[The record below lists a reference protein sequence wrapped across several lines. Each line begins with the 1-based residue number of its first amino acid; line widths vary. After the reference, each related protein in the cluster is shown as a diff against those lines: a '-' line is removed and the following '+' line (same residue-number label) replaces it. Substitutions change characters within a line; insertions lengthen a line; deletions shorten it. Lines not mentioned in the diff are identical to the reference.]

1 MSTNSFEYEGA
12 VIQFEKY
19 GNGNKIIF
27 AFHGFGQDKFHYRK
41 IALVL
46 GKEYTLYSFDLFFH
60 GASFW
65 HKKDKP
71 IAKDFWIEMIRL
83 FMNHYHIEKASFM
96 GFSMGGKFAMALT
109 EGLPGKTDEL
119 ILIAPDGIKVSPY
132 YILATGPAFMRR
144 VLRSLVINPTPFKW
158 VTKLAVGLHLADKS
172 VIRFAETQMNTRE
185 KRRRVYY
192 SWVVFR
198 KLTVDPEKLAYVVNK
213 HQIKVTMFLGMYDK
227 IMTLKQMAPFLSMI
241 SDEEVH
247 SLVAGHN
254 NLLNAV
260 AEYYENFLSANH
272 VSGKLA

>member
-41 IALVL
+41 IAQVL
-46 GKEYTLYSFDLFFH
+46 GKAYTLYSFDLFFH

-71 IAKDFWIEMIRL
+71 IDKEFWIEMMRL
-83 FMNHYHIEKASFM
+83 FMSKHHIDKASFM

-109 EGLPGKTDEL
+109 EGLPSKTDEL
-119 ILIAPDGIKVSPY
+119 ILIAPDGVKISPY
-132 YILATGPAFMRR
+132 YVMATGPGFMRR
-144 VLRSLVINPTPFKW
+144 ILRSLVINPTPFKW
-158 VTKLAVGLHLADKS
+158 FTKLAVGLRLADRS
-172 VIRFAETQMNTRE
+172 VVRFAETQMNTRE

-198 KLTVDPEKLAYVVNK
+198 KLKVDPEKLAYVVNK

-247 SLVAGHN
+247 SLEAGHT

-260 AEYYENFLSANH
+260 AEFYENFLLQNTE
-272 VSGKLA
+272 KIRQT